1 MRCRFANLG
10 RQTHLRDCRGAPPRA
25 RLCSSGRV
33 LHFKPGETELKVA
46 TLEGQ
51 IVPSELAAE
60 DLEALR
66 AAVRRL
72 ERESLST
79 RFAQLAGK
87 SAGLFDRILPRAVA
101 DAASFATQSALRA
114 SLKLALSPSLSRLR
128 DKTGRWHKAL
138 ATLAGATGGALG
150 LPALVAELPVTT
162 SLLMHAIAEIAR
174 DEGEDLSAPEG
185 VLACVEVL
193 ALGAGDGAE
202 RPGEGYYAAKAT
214 LAHSLASLGRYFAER
229 GLVEESAPVFARVM
243 SSVAQRFGVAVSQ
256 KFAAQ
261 AVPVIGAVAGAA
273 INAAFMSH
281 FQSMAKG
288 HFIVR
293 RLQRLYGSDLIAAS
307 YARIKLAEGL

>member
-1 MRCRFANLG
+1 MA
-10 RQTHLRDCRGAPPRA
+10 
-25 RLCSSGRV
+25 S
-33 LHFKPGETELKVA
+33 
-46 TLEGQ
+46 LEGQ

-72 ERESLST
+72 ERESLAT

-87 SAGLFDRILPRAVA
+87 SAGLFDRFLPRAIA

-114 SLKLALSPSLSRLR
+114 SLKLALSSSLSRWR
-128 DKTGRWHKAL
+128 DKSGRWHKAL

-162 SLLMHAIAEIAR
+162 SLLMHAIADIAR
-174 DEGEDLSAPEG
+174 AEGEDLSTPEG

-193 ALGAGDGAE
+193 ALGGSTGAE
-202 RPGEGYYAAKAT
+202 KPGEGYYAVKAT
-214 LAHSLASLGRYFAER
+214 LAQSFASLGRYFAER
-229 GLVEESAPVFARVM
+229 GFVEEGAPVFARVM
-243 SSVAQRFGVAVSQ
+243 SSIARRFGVAVSQ

-261 AVPVIGAVAGAA
+261 AVPVVGAIAGAA

-281 FQSMAKG
+281 FQAMAKG
-288 HFIVR
+288 HFVVR
-293 RLQRLYGSDLIAAS
+293 RLQRLYGNDLVAAS
-307 YARIKLAEGL
+307 DARNKLAQGH

>member
-1 MRCRFANLG
+1 MA
-10 RQTHLRDCRGAPPRA
+10 
-25 RLCSSGRV
+25 S
-33 LHFKPGETELKVA
+33 
-46 TLEGQ
+46 LEGQ

-66 AAVRRL
+66 VAVRRL
-72 ERESLST
+72 ERESLAT

-87 SAGLFDRILPRAVA
+87 SAGLFDRLLPRAIG

-114 SLKLALSPSLSRLR
+114 SLKLALSSSLSRWR
-128 DKTGRWHKAL
+128 DKSGRWHKAL

-162 SLLMHAIAEIAR
+162 SLLMHAIADIAR
-174 DEGEDLSAPEG
+174 AEGEDLSTPEG

-193 ALGAGDGAE
+193 ALGGSTGTE
-202 RPGEGYYAAKAT
+202 KPGEGYYAVKAT

-229 GLVEESAPVFARVM
+229 GFVEEGAPVFARVM
-243 SSVAQRFGVAVSQ
+243 SSIARRFGVAVSQ

-261 AVPVIGAVAGAA
+261 AVPVVGAIAGAA

-281 FQSMAKG
+281 FQAMAKG
-288 HFIVR
+288 HFVVR
-293 RLQRLYGSDLIAAS
+293 RLQRLYGNDLVAAS
-307 YARIKLAEGL
+307 YARIKLSEGL